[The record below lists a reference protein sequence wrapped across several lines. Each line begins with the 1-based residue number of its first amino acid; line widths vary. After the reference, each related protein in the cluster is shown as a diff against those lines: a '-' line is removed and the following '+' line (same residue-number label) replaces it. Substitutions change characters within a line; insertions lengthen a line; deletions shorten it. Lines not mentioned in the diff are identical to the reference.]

1 MARLFV
7 AVRPPEP
14 VRDTLLGAMGGIS
27 GARWQD
33 DDQLHLTL
41 RFIGDVDRRV
51 ADDIVVTLAGVRHP
65 AIEASIGG
73 VGSFA
78 NRGRPNAVWA
88 GVGPVEALSAL
99 HLKVDQAIA
108 SAGVPRDG
116 RAFHPHITLAR
127 LNRGLGEIAGFVA
140 ATLIATRFTITGFGL
155 FESILA
161 RDRATYREVEHIEF
175 AALR

>member
-14 VRDTLLGAMGGIS
+14 VRDTLLTAMEGIA

-41 RFIGDVDRRV
+41 RFIGEVDRRA
-51 ADDIVVTLAGVRHP
+51 ADDIVVALTGVRHP
-65 AIEASIGG
+65 AIEATISG
-73 VGSFA
+73 VGSF
-78 NRGRPNAVWA
+78 NDRGRPNAVWA
-88 GVGPVEALSAL
+88 GVGPLASLSAL
-99 HLKVDQAIA
+99 HLKVDQALA
-108 SAGVPRDG
+108 SAGVPRDT

-127 LNRGLGEIAGFVA
+127 LNRGSGDIAGFVGS
-140 ATLIATRFTITGFGL
+140 TLIAARFAITGFGL

-161 RDRATYREVEHIEF
+161 RDRATYHEVEHVEF
-175 AALR
+175 AGR